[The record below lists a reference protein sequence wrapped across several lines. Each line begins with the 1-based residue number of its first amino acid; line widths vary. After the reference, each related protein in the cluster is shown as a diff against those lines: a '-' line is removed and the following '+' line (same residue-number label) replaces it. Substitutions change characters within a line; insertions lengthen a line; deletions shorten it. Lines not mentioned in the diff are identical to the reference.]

1 MKIDSYQIKEPIN
14 FQLKQ
19 LQDQINIINGLLAL
33 LMIMHHVCKSQ
44 VILAVKGLSMSSM
57 AAIV

>member
-33 LMIMHHVCKSQ
+33 LMIIMYVNRR
-44 VILAVKGLSMSSM
+44 
-57 AAIV
+57 